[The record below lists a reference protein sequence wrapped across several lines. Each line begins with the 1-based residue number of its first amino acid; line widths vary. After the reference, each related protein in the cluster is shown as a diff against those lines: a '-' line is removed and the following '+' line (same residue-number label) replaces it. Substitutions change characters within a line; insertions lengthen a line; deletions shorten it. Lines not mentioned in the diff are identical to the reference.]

1 MNHIA
6 SSECPGLT
14 ERPSK
19 ESTSELSSAETFSTI
34 SREVFLVKDLHHLVQ
49 ACFDR
54 FVDELLVDELL
65 DFERQVAQDHRQR
78 EILIGRV
85 PGCALHHLPLG
96 FERFSSTRSKVF
108 LAMAAYPASPEAMAS
123 CAKAIVAKVYEKM
136 L

>member
-1 MNHIA
+1 MSCSI
-6 SSECPGLT
+6 SSDRLHRIIG
-14 ERPSK
+14 
-19 ESTSELSSAETFSTI
+19 SAKS
-34 SREVFLVKDLHHLVQ
+34 
-49 ACFDR
+49 
-54 FVDELLVDELL
+54 
-65 DFERQVAQDHRQR
+65 
-78 EILIGRV
+78 LIGRV